1 VTVGRGQLAT
11 FLRFVLVNV
20 LNTGIY
26 WGLYLLFL
34 LAMPYFW
41 ANAVALLIAVLLAY
55 VGNARYAFGV
65 APSRTNLVKYLI
77 ANGTTVLARMVVVWV
92 LVGPLPLPEEWAPPA
107 AVAVTMPVAFL
118 LTKWAMAERP
128 SRRPAGAG
136 AAAPA
141 PDTRA
146 GTARPAA

>member
-1 VTVGRGQLAT
+1 MTVGRGQLAT

-41 ANAVALLIAVLLAY
+41 ANAVALVIAVLLAY

-65 APSRTNLVKYLI
+65 APSRANLVKYLI

-118 LTKWAMAERP
+118 LTKWAMAERSP
-128 SRRPAGAG
+128 RRSS
-136 AAAPA
+136 AAAPSPGQTDA
-141 PDTRA
+141 PA
-146 GTARPAA
+146 QAARPAV